1 MLEQHEAKSIY
12 NDFVLVMF
20 QETKIA
26 MLTED
31 QTNQLLSAFWI
42 QANQTDNTPFNYEA
56 IGHSYSLTVLSSRLT
71 VWTFLEGKVGMQV
84 GTQWCF
90 LGRLINYVDLP
101 F

>member
-1 MLEQHEAKSIY
+1 MFIRVS
-12 NDFVLVMF
+12 DCFVVHMF

-56 IGHSYSLTVLSSRLT
+56 IGHSYSLTVLSSRLK
-71 VWTFLEGKVGMQV
+71 VWTVRIL
-84 GTQWCF
+84 GTEMVF
-90 LGRLINYVDLP
+90 
-101 F
+101 

>member
-1 MLEQHEAKSIY
+1 
-12 NDFVLVMF
+12 MF
-20 QETKIA
+20 QEANIA

-56 IGHSYSLTVLSSRLT
+56 IGHSYSLTVLSSRLKNSSNSNIIQFFQLPLSLRSIALT
-71 VWTFLEGKVGMQV
+71 PSGMI
-84 GTQWCF
+84 CF
-90 LGRLINYVDLP
+90 IKFMD